1 MPPEAFLR
9 GFHGRMGQLSFG
21 HRSPKSTFDA
31 NNGHLE
37 GIFYFILFL
46 FYFNDG
52 ADEDFDHIDYDEDA
66 AMSEHMSMFICKKR
80 QF

>member
-21 HRSPKSTFDA
+21 HWSPNSTFDA
-31 NNGHLE
+31 NNGHLD
-37 GIFYFILFL
+37 GIFYEGFD
-46 FYFNDG
+46 DG
-52 ADEDFDHIDYDEDA
+52 VDEDFDHIDYDEDA